1 MLLLFLGTAEQEIEQ
16 IFGRR
21 RARRKRNGAGEGS
34 GGNEHHAAPHGLI
47 RQRCTQPQLH
57 PTPEIPPRQAVPP
70 ARFTLVRDGKRGM
83 SRRRMAEK
91 KMPRIVQ
98 SDVPRM
104 LRSALAVRC

>member
-1 MLLLFLGTAEQEIEQ
+1 MQPNPLWQEV
-16 IFGRR
+16 
-21 RARRKRNGAGEGS
+21 
-34 GGNEHHAAPHGLI
+34 
-47 RQRCTQPQLH
+47 PQH
-57 PTPEIPPRQAVPP
+57 
-70 ARFTLVRDGKRGM
+70 RFTLVRDGKRGM